1 MAEFF
6 SPYRHQF
13 VRIAACVP
21 QVAITEPVTNANE
34 ALALVRAGD
43 KDGVAL
49 MVLPELC
56 LSAYAIDD
64 LLFQDA
70 LLDAVIAQVERLVA
84 ASRELR
90 PVFVVGAP
98 LRRQGRLYNC
108 GLVMHRGQLLGIVP
122 KVFLPN
128 YREFYERRH
137 FTSGEGLRGGAIAVG
152 ALTAPFGTD
161 LVFAA
166 IGDAG

>member
-1 MAEFF
+1 
-6 SPYRHQF
+6 
-13 VRIAACVP
+13 
-21 QVAITEPVTNANE
+21 
-34 ALALVRAGD
+34 
-43 KDGVAL
+43 
-49 MVLPELC
+49 
-56 LSAYAIDD
+56 

-70 LLDAVIAQVERLVA
+70 VLDAVAAQVGRLVA
-84 ASRELR
+84 ASKKLS

-98 LRRQGRLYNC
+98 LRREGRLYNC
-108 GLVMHRGQLLGIVP
+108 GLVIHRGNLLGVVP

-152 ALTAPFGTD
+152 VLTAPFGTD

-166 IGDAG
+166 IGNAGFT